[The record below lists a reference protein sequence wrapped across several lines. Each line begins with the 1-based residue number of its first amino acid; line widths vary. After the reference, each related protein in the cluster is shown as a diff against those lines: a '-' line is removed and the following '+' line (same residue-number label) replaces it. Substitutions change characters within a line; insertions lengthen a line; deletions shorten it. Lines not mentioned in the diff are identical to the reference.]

1 MLCDWRV
8 RLFLACVLV
17 TLYIMIASLISVT
30 RMDAKTLAERRI
42 HSADISSLS
51 GRMFGGQFDRRM
63 MVKRSQE
70 RRKPG
75 VPITWCRHLGL
86 KAAPGPVTALAS
98 FPGSGNT
105 WLRYLLQQATG
116 VSTGSVYKDVALLK
130 NGFPAESVVNGSV
143 LAVKTHEWGP
153 ATRDMFTKAILLIRD
168 PFDSILAEFNRR
180 SGGHVGHA
188 SQEKFNRDKGRFWQ
202 DFVINKAKDWEAMN
216 TDWIENFPGPLLVIL
231 YSDLI
236 NKVEE
241 QLRRTL
247 DFLSVSVTKEQMEC
261 AMKRKEGIYRRKK
274 KRLKTGSVFD
284 GYLTNIVNERKD
296 RVLKLVKQK
305 L

>member
-1 MLCDWRV
+1 MSNRIISTINSALAYIFIDYQFVKKLVHCFDIVSVFQVVMLCDWRV

-75 VPITWCRHLGL
+75 VPITWCQHLGL

-116 VSTGSVYKDVALLK
+116 NNHGFLCGEFYKIIQY
-130 NGFPAESVVNGSV
+130 NS
-143 LAVKTHEWGP
+143 HY
-153 ATRDMFTKAILLIRD
+153 IC
-168 PFDSILAEFNRR
+168 
-180 SGGHVGHA
+180 GGIC
-188 SQEKFNRDKGRFWQ
+188 R
-202 DFVINKAKDWEAMN
+202 AMETN
-216 TDWIENFPGPLLVIL
+216 L
-231 YSDLI
+231 
-236 NKVEE
+236 
-241 QLRRTL
+241 
-247 DFLSVSVTKEQMEC
+247 FLSNS
-261 AMKRKEGIYRRKK
+261 
-274 KRLKTGSVFD
+274 
-284 GYLTNIVNERKD
+284 
-296 RVLKLVKQK
+296 
-305 L
+305 